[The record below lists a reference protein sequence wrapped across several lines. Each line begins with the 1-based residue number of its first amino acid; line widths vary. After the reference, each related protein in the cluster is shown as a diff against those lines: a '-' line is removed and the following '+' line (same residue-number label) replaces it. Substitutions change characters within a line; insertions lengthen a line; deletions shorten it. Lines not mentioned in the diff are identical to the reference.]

1 MSLNK
6 LILVLLT
13 IILFTSMQACTRT
26 DEKKEGAVFK
36 QQPEILE
43 VKPQQKPVNIKLK
56 RSANGDY
63 SWDLSGSDAD
73 EVLKVDKRLKESLKK
88 VSELTK

>member
-1 MSLNK
+1 MYLNK
-6 LILVLLT
+6 LIPFLLT
-13 IILFTSMQACTRT
+13 IIFLMTLQACTRT

-56 RSANGDY
+56 RSADGDY
-63 SWDLSGSDAD
+63 SWDLSGSNAD
-73 EVLKVDKRLKESLKK
+73 EILKVDKRLKDSLK
-88 VSELTK
+88 

>member
-6 LILVLLT
+6 AVPVLLAMFFFIT
-13 IILFTSMQACTRT
+13 LQACAKT
-26 DEKKEGAVFK
+26 DEKQEAAVFK
-36 QQPEILE
+36 KQPEILE

-56 RSANGDY
+56 RSVNGEY

-73 EVLKVDKRLKESLKK
+73 EVLKVDKRLRESLK
-88 VSELTK
+88 